1 MKSQLL
7 TALSVVGVL
16 GTATT
21 AMAVNTDTLASIDPG
36 VIGEA
41 TDVLIPA
48 TDPSAV
54 APVPTAT
61 PAPADE
67 SAAPTT
73 PAPQDVSVSSG
84 TSTSSNP
91 GQANPGVTE
100 VVAPAPAP
108 VAPVDAVTGGSGSRV
123 TSPTDE
129 HDDDYEEDHDE
140 DHEEEDDDD

>member
-21 AMAVNTDTLASIDPG
+21 AVAVNTDTLASIDTG

-41 TDVLIPA
+41 TDVLIP
-48 TDPSAV
+48 TTEPSAV

-67 SAAPTT
+67 STATTT
-73 PAPQDVSVSSG
+73 PAPQDGSVSSG

-91 GQANPGVTE
+91 SQANPGVTE
-100 VVAPAPAP
+100 VVAPAP

-123 TSPTDE
+123 TSPTEE